1 MRPGR
6 HQKFCRTDPT
16 ARLVWERVSLA
27 LRMTALTGRSCTCSG
42 CREGLSL
49 PSAPEHAPRSVT
61 TAGKILKKID
71 KSLSHCRV
79 CHHHYSRPLCRKNP
93 TLKLSGSSRRLLA
106 QYSG

>member
-49 PSAPEHAPRSVT
+49 PSAPEHAPRSVM

-71 KSLSHCRV
+71 KKFVALSSLPSPLFPPRSEEHTSELQSPMYLVCR
-79 CHHHYSRPLCRKNP
+79 L
-93 TLKLSGSSRRLLA
+93 
-106 QYSG
+106 